1 MPDTPQLNPSSS
13 QTSRLGA
20 QDIPAQ
26 LPILPLSDVVVFP
39 HMIAPLLVSNPQSIR
54 LIDDVV
60 AGDRLLGVTLQKNPD
75 DEQPR
80 GEQLQSIGCIARVVR
95 MLKFPDDSVRVL
107 IQGLKRMRIGETV
120 EEKPEDL
127 SRFDVR

>member
-1 MPDTPQLNPSSS
+1 MADAPQSNSGESSGA
-13 QTSRLGA
+13 RLGT
-20 QDIPAQ
+20 QDIPTQ

-80 GEQLQSIGCIARVVR
+80 GEQLQPIGCIARVVR
-95 MLKFPDDSVRVL
+95 MLKFPD
-107 IQGLKRMRIGETV
+107 
-120 EEKPEDL
+120 
-127 SRFDVR
+127 